1 MTTEPR
7 PCPICKRPVPE
18 PKPGHAHR
26 RSTYC
31 SQACARAAWKKSVGI
46 TPRALGIWKH
56 G

>member
-1 MTTEPR
+1 MTIEPR

-18 PKPGHAHR
+18 PRHAR
-26 RSTYC
+26 RPPTYC
-31 SQACARAAWKKSVGI
+31 SQACARAAWKKSGVI